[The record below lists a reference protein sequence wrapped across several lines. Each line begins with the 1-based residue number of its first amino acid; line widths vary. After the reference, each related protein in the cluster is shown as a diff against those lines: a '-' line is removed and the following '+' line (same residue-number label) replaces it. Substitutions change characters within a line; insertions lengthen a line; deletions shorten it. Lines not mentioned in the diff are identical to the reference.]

1 VGHWVLGETGAR
13 RIIIANLDSSASRM
27 PKAAPQL
34 DVLTSL
40 YGNSLQSLSLTVA
53 PMGAESIAQ
62 FSGSIASVPGSSKVD
77 FVIGLLASSAVRW

>member
-1 VGHWVLGETGAR
+1 VLGEAGAR
-13 RIIIANLDSSASRM
+13 RIIIAKVDSSASRM

-40 YGNSLQSLSLTVA
+40 YGNGLQSLSPTVA
-53 PMGAESIAQ
+53 PMGAKGIAQ

-77 FVIGLLASSAVRW
+77 FVIRLLASSALKW